1 MHAGRSRDIRVASMN
16 ELSPPTPLPA
26 EPSHAGLPA
35 IVSDSPLAWLVRGT
49 WLFAGVIL
57 PFFCFLISFPD
68 GPSWQSGQ
76 WNAYAQLLLSHR
88 SSLPQYPFL
97 AYCMICL
104 ALLVVQPARFWHHP
118 VVRFGIYTGVLVA
131 AEHWLVFLVATG
143 GDAGEIQFVV
153 ISAAAV
159 FIPWL
164 VYRILLLLE
173 RRFRLEVAV
182 FVAVL
187 FVMPLA
193 AFFHVAIFVSLW
205 CSTAWALATYSA
217 VSIYLL
223 RWSGATPFRFS
234 LAQLLSA
241 FGWLSAHLAAWRI
254 SFLAMLD
261 QYARLPLSPPGG
273 CFVCTAVAQGHARV
287 VRSQSYVAPDGAVF
301 RVNDQLRR
309 LKALELLLASVSPR
323 CHRRCRWLYDRLGPR
338 FAALLVHPLMAD
350 LGYLAL
356 KPAEWLAWA
365 CLQVV
370 LCGDM
375 QRVRDLYRT
384 PSVTVRGAG

>member
-1 MHAGRSRDIRVASMN
+1 MN
-16 ELSPPTPLPA
+16 ELPPPTSPTA

-35 IVSDSPLAWLVRGT
+35 IVSDHSLSWLVRGT
-49 WLFAGVIL
+49 WLFAGVFL

-68 GPSWQSGQ
+68 GPRWQSGQ
-76 WNAYAQLLLSHR
+76 WSAYAQLLLSDR
-88 SSLPQYPFL
+88 ASLPHYPFL

-104 ALLVVQPARFWHHP
+104 GLLVVQPVRFWHHP

-143 GDAGEIQFVV
+143 GDAGEMQFLA

-159 FIPWL
+159 LIPWL
-164 VYRILLLLE
+164 AWRILLLLV
-173 RRFRLEVAV
+173 RRFSLEVAV
-182 FVAVL
+182 FVGVL

-241 FGWLSAHLAAWRI
+241 FGWLSAHLAAWRV

-273 CFVCTAVAQGHARV
+273 CFVCTAVAQGHPCV
-287 VRSQSYVAPDGAVF
+287 VRSQSYVAPDGEVF
-301 RVNDQLRR
+301 QVNDQLRR

-323 CHRRCRWLYDRLGPR
+323 CHRWCRCAYDPLGPR
-338 FAALLVHPLMAD
+338 LATLLVHPLLAD
-350 LGYLAL
+350 VGYLGL

-365 CLQVV
+365 CLRLV

-375 QRVRDLYRT
+375 HRVRGLYRT
-384 PSVTVRGAG
+384 TSVTVRGAG